1 LRAAKGRARVP
12 AGGAG
17 GLLRLQWPVGR
28 REVAETAGVLPAGR
42 LGSSRFRFVSPSG
55 VVEAEATAAPWN
67 KSSRSL
73 PSLVG
78 VPLRRRRRG
87 RGGGVRFHRLLLRS
101 LRRLLLCRC
110 GGVAVLVPRSCLGAE
125 VAVGAVDGGRAG
137 RLRLPFGSGRWRA
150 SIRDLRSLGRVP
162 GRRSFNGV
170 FVPAF
175 VLGIYCGSLK
185 PVGDGA
191 SSDRGRWRWR
201 RQRRLRLRP
210 TVRLDGKGSRD
221 LFAISVFVVALF
233 AKCGGQLTP
242 VSRMYLYLYR
252 PCMFSLSLNTGTFDK
267 KNVLPSWCRKLWHR
281 RGTAREN

>member
-1 LRAAKGRARVP
+1 MRAAKGRARVP

-17 GLLRLQWPVGR
+17 GLLRLRWPVGR

-42 LGSSRFRFVSPSG
+42 LGSSRVRFVSPSG

-137 RLRLPFGSGRWRA
+137 RPRLPFGSGRWRA

-175 VLGIYCGSLK
+175 VLGIYCGSIK

-191 SSDRGRWRWR
+191 SSDRGRLAMATAAAAAASSDGAAGW
-201 RQRRLRLRP
+201 
-210 TVRLDGKGSRD
+210 GKGPGTCLQF
-221 LFAISVFVVALF
+221 LFLLWPFSQSVVDSS
-233 AKCGGQLTP
+233 P
-242 VSRMYLYLYR
+242 LY
-252 PCMFSLSLNTGTFDK
+252 PGCICICTVHVCF
-267 KNVLPSWCRKLWHR
+267 P
-281 RGTAREN
+281 

>member
-42 LGSSRFRFVSPSG
+42 LGSSRFRFVFPSG

-87 RGGGVRFHRLLLRS
+87 CGGGVRFHRLLLRS

-162 GRRSFNGV
+162 GQRSFNGV

-175 VLGIYCGSLK
+175 VSGIYCGSIK
-185 PVGDGA
+185 PMGNGA

-201 RQRRLRLRP
+201 RQWRLRLRP
-210 TVRLDGKGSRD
+210 TARLDGERVQGPVCNFYFCCGPFRKVWWTAHPCIPD
-221 LFAISVFVVALF
+221 VSVFV
-233 AKCGGQLTP
+233 P
-242 VSRMYLYLYR
+242 SMYVFLK
-252 PCMFSLSLNTGTFDK
+252 S
-267 KNVLPSWCRKLWHR
+267 
-281 RGTAREN
+281 